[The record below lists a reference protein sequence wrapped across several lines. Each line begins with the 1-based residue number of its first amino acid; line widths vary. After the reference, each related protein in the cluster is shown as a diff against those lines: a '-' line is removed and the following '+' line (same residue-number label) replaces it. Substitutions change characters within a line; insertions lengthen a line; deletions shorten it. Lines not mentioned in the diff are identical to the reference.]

1 MCVFVVR
8 TSKNTGVM
16 FLCEVALG
24 KENTITKDN
33 PSLKKAPAGFDSVV
47 ARGLVEPGTVFTPL
61 LHFRRPTPRIFKQM
75 RVSFSKT
82 RVSV

>member
-1 MCVFVVR
+1 MFVVR

-24 KENTITKDN
+24 KEKTITVDN

-47 ARGLVEPGTVFTPL
+47 ARGRVEPGTLL
-61 LHFRRPTPRIFKQM
+61 LHLYYTFGDQM

-82 RVSV
+82 GLSV